1 MKSMFRFFVAALL
14 LATSFSMLS
23 TTPAQADIEVV
34 VAGGAN
40 PSNLGNGCRLY
51 GWSMRSSYQNFV
63 VGNDWGDGASK
74 TSPRRLYCDSF
85 VGSIPGLGSTGTR
98 AYKNLTSNGRAFVDY
113 KIKHGPL
120 CASATTNCGARTFLP
135 QCVNWD
141 GRPGYR
147 LWYVFD
153 GERKY
158 ASSNGSGDNGVQDWP
173 GIWNYIG
180 KTSMGTISQYPAP
193 SNGAASWVTEIGVG
207 QLNAYKNETG
217 STASDTPTNRF
228 KAYYRSRIKNRVTSK
243 NDVTMLCAT
252 EASVKDEQTCANITG
267 SSTYQY
273 KAGKSPTT
281 SANVMDDCFIRCP
294 AYISPPDQRT
304 AAQIAAGHRI
314 VRNKNNAG
322 KFIPATVA
330 NTNLARGA
338 WCYEATWEQ
347 GETRSTT
354 TPGIS
359 ITPYPYSWITE
370 VQRGNVSFAADTTS
384 TKKDIVTQTSE
395 VVYSPWGELIN
406 QAALDNEL
414 PDAMT
419 MMAAINETKTAP
431 HATLDLSDENKEAL
445 GEGGVMNIIE
455 RATEGTFGVTT
466 TRTERR
472 GAKRK
477 GVFNVT
483 NTGVI
488 SPTPTWGSLIT
499 DANWILQSI
508 TNEIQ
513 PDVRQ
518 VPNTRLW
525 QQMNVHCNDGG
536 FKSVLYEAIP
546 FVTNDPTRKISA
558 SARTFERNTSNPQWA
573 TGSGYDPTA
582 YHNFYDRE
590 CSYAG
595 VRADDNNNIIGSGVE
610 ASDENSEGSAG
621 VVYDQKHAPAEATFF
636 RDNEGKDFKF
646 DLYVPDDVPDL
657 INYDGSPALTTTITR
672 WSPGTPLPANTSEKG
687 TFMLKTKTGSAD
699 VFSNSTAN
707 PPQQKNFS
715 TTGLGKGRTYGIV
728 SGQHNTFTAS
738 GNWPSDSGKPQ
749 VLTAKWEYDPQVSS
763 TFFTD
768 KVGYGGRAGAR
779 SGEIGT
785 VWNQIQ
791 GKVYSRANRETSPTL
806 PEEMRTNTGGGITN
820 NLDREIA
827 FGTNLDGS
835 GKWITEPSAYSP
847 YYYSI
852 KFIRATAE

>member
-23 TTPAQADIEVV
+23 TTPAQADVEVV
-34 VAGGAN
+34 VGGGPN

-51 GWSMRSSYQNFV
+51 GWAMKSSYKSLR

-85 VGSIPGLGSTGTR
+85 VGSIPGLGSTGTKI
-98 AYKNLTSNGRAFVDY
+98 YKNLTSAGKDFVDF

-120 CASATTNCGARTFLP
+120 CASSTTNCKNKTFLP

-141 GRPGYR
+141 GKDGYR

-153 GERKY
+153 GERKF
-158 ASSNGSGDNGVQDWP
+158 ASSNGAGDDGVQDWP

-193 SNGAASWVTEIGVG
+193 SNPNANWVRSIGVG
-207 QLNAYKNETG
+207 PLNAYKKETG
-217 STASDTPTNRF
+217 STASDTPTNRY
-228 KAYYRSRIKNRVTSK
+228 KAYYRSIIKKMVNGK
-243 NDVTMLCAT
+243 NNVTMLCAH
-252 EASVKDEQTCANITG
+252 EVSVKEYLTCGDLTG

-273 KAGKSPTT
+273 KAGKHPG
-281 SANVMDDCFIRCP
+281 SAALVMEDCFIKCP

-304 AAQIAAGHRI
+304 PAQIAAGHRI

-330 NTNLARGA
+330 NNNRARGD

-347 GETRSTT
+347 GETRTTT

-359 ITPYPYSWITE
+359 LAHHPYSWVTE
-370 VQRGNVSFAADTTS
+370 VQGGGPSFAADSTS

-406 QAALDNEL
+406 QAAIDNEL
-414 PDAMT
+414 PDVAT
-419 MMAAINETKTAP
+419 MMEAINETKTAP
-431 HATLDLSDENKEAL
+431 HAALDLSDENKEAL
-445 GEGGVMNIIE
+445 GEGGVMNVIE
-455 RATEGTFGVTT
+455 RSTEGTFGITT
-466 TRTERR
+466 TKVERR

-477 GVFNVT
+477 GIFDVT

-488 SPTPTWGSLIT
+488 SPAPTWGGLTT
-499 DANWILQSI
+499 DANWTVHSV

-525 QQMNVHCNDGG
+525 QQMNVHCNDVG
-536 FKSVLYEAIP
+536 FKSVLGQAIP
-546 FVTNDPTRKISA
+546 FVTNDPTGKISA
-558 SARTFERNTSNPQWA
+558 SARTFERNTSNPYWG
-573 TGSGYDPTA
+573 TGSGYDPTS

-610 ASDENSEGSAG
+610 TSDENEEGTATD
-621 VVYDQKHAPAEATFF
+621 VYDQKHAPAEATFF
-636 RDNEGKDFKF
+636 RDNEGKTFKF
-646 DLYVPDDVPDL
+646 DLYVPEDVPGL
-657 INYDGSPALTTTITR
+657 IEYEGTPALTTTITR
-672 WSPGTPLPANTSEKG
+672 WAPGTPLPANTSEKG
-687 TFMLKTKTGSAD
+687 TFMLKTKTGKVD
-699 VFSNSTAN
+699 VFSDSTAN
-707 PPQQKNFS
+707 PPSQKNFS
-715 TTGLGKGRTYGIV
+715 TAGLGTGRTYGIV
-728 SGQHNTFTAS
+728 SGQHNSFLAS
-738 GNWPSDSGKPQ
+738 GNWASDNGKPQ
-749 VLTAKWEYDPQVSS
+749 VLTAKWEYDPLVSS
-763 TFFTD
+763 TFFTNQ
-768 KVGYGGRAGAR
+768 VGYGGPGGAR

-785 VWNQIQ
+785 VWNPIQ
-791 GKVYSRANRETSPTL
+791 GKVYSRANRETSPAL
-806 PEEMRTNTGGGITN
+806 PEEMRANTGSGVAN

-835 GKWITEPSAYSP
+835 GRWVTEPSVYSP